1 MIGKTI
7 SHYEILE
14 KLGAGGMGVVYK
26 AQDTKLDRFV
36 ALKFLPPH
44 LSQSEEEKKR
54 FIHEAK
60 AASALDHPNICTIY
74 EIDETEDGQMFIAM
88 ACYEGESL
96 KDRIE
101 RGPLPLDECIDIAI
115 QAAQGL
121 AKAHSKKI
129 IHRDIK
135 PANILLTEDGQIK
148 IVDFGLA
155 KLAGRTMLTKE
166 GATLGTVAYM
176 SPEQAQG
183 EQVDHRTD
191 IWALGAVLY
200 EMVTGRQPFAG
211 DYEQAVVYSI
221 INEDPEP
228 LTGLRSDVPMAL
240 EQVVN
245 KCLDKNPEERYQHVD
260 EMPADFRSLRKEL
273 EPGKK
278 VEDSI
283 SLRSSRR
290 KRVNIFGGFVGLFLI
305 AVVILYFFFPQKPS
319 SSNRKSIAVLPF
331 ANMSGDPE
339 NEYFSDG
346 ITDDIIAQLSKI
358 RSLKVISRT
367 SVMQYKER
375 KDKNLRQIGNELNV
389 ATVLEGS
396 VRRVGNRVRIV
407 AQLIDARFDEHLWSE
422 TYDREM
428 THVFAIQSDV
438 AEHIAVAL
446 QAELSPEEK
455 ERIERKP
462 TEDIEAYDLYLLGRY
477 HLNKRS
483 DQGISTAIGY
493 FEKAIARDSGYAVA
507 YAGLADAYTLGGIGY
522 SASPPK
528 DAMPKAMAAAIKA
541 LELDKTL
548 PEAHTSLAYVRL
560 WDWDWSAAK
569 REFERAI
576 ELNPSHVQ
584 AHQWYAQ
591 YLIRARQ
598 FEAALAAI
606 KRARDLDPLSVVI
619 NTEMAWPYFY
629 MGDYD
634 QAIEQNQRVLAM
646 DPDFFMA
653 HYNLG
658 NCYERKGLYKAALAE
673 YQKAVT
679 LSGGAPF
686 ITASRARAYAASGRR
701 DEALKLLDELIE
713 RSSHG
718 SAVSL
723 YIAMVYEALG
733 EKEQAFEWLEK
744 AFVDREAFVVVIGT
758 NWMPFE
764 SLRSDPRFKALLGK
778 IGLGK

>member
-1 MIGKTI
+1 MKANEVIGKTI
-7 SHYEILE
+7 SHYKILE
-14 KLGAGGMGVVYK
+14 ELGRGGMGVVYK

-101 RGPLPLDECIDIAI
+101 QGPLPLDECLDIAI

-148 IVDFGLA
+148 IVDFGRA

-176 SPEQAQG
+176 SPEQAHG
-183 EQVDHRTD
+183 EQVDNRTD

-240 EQVVN
+240 EHVVN

-278 VEDSI
+278 MADSI
-283 SLRSSRR
+283 RLRSSRR

-438 AEHIAVAL
+438 AEHIAAAL

-462 TEDIEAYDLYLLGRY
+462 TEDLEAYDLYLLGRY
-477 HLNKRS
+477 QLNKRS
-483 DQGISTAIGY
+483 DLGISTAIGY

-560 WDWDWSAAK
+560 CDWDWSAAK

-646 DPDFFMA
+646 DPDYFMA

-658 NCYERKGLYKAALAE
+658 NCYERKGLYEAALAE
-673 YQKAVT
+673 YQNAVI

-686 ITASRARAYAASGRR
+686 ITASLARAYAASGRR
-701 DEALKLLDELIE
+701 DEALKLLNELIE

-723 YIAMVYEALG
+723 YIAMVYEALA

-758 NWMPFE
+758 N
-764 SLRSDPRFKALLGK
+764 
-778 IGLGK
+778 